1 MNSFKTLLCL
11 AFEWWLWTN
20 HCGQETVRPESMGKA
35 LVVFTQNHY
44 QSQSHVGSLVVMVQ
58 APRLALPSQ
67 FVWLPPPRPW
77 LWDLPVLL
85 MAKRFCLPGHSVYLL
100 YEPVRHAY
108 EPVPAPRLELPSQ
121 FVWLPAPRLALQAL
135 DVELFA
141 RRLYIPLQIVKKLS
155 RPDSHTS
162 YAAYNEHALW
172 CDFIDNVVRLII
184 FFLLLVVLYLL
195 KVLVGLCDR
204 VKQHLF
210 Q

>member
-85 MAKRFCLPGHSVYLL
+85 MAKRFCLPGHFVYLL

-108 EPVPAPRLELPSQ
+108 EPV
-121 FVWLPAPRLALQAL
+121 
-135 DVELFA
+135 
-141 RRLYIPLQIVKKLS
+141 S
-155 RPDSHTS
+155 RDEEG
-162 YAAYNEHALW
+162 YRLW
-172 CDFIDNVVRLII
+172 CDFLDNVERLII
-184 FFLLLVVLYLL
+184 YSIFMAMLYLL